1 MIDPSGSDNMT
12 GQADSRSTQASSQ
25 TTRAD
30 TRSTIVKGEHVL
42 LRASGGERGGREYFT
57 VAGEGKLHTD
67 LGIVDLGAI
76 EGKRWGDT
84 VESHNANAFTIIR
97 PRAPDLFR
105 HLKRTGAP
113 MMPKDIGTII
123 ANTGLCPA
131 DTVLD
136 AGTGSGILAA
146 YLGTIAGRV
155 ISYEANETFAG
166 NARKNMA
173 RAGIASVE
181 VRHGDILE
189 AIKTPELEAE
199 GPFDVITLDMQDA
212 AKAVPGA
219 FRLLRAGGY
228 LAAYSPFFE
237 QATEIRSAVERG
249 GFAEY
254 TTVIVTEQELEVSK
268 RGTRPS
274 TRVGHTG
281 FITIARK

>member
-1 MIDPSGSDNMT
+1 MI
-12 GQADSRSTQASSQ
+12 
-25 TTRAD
+25 
-30 TRSTIVKGEHVL
+30 STISKGEHVL

-67 LGIVDLGAI
+67 LGIVDLGVI
-76 EGKRWGDT
+76 EGKSWGET
-84 VESHNANAFTIIR
+84 VQSHNGNDFTIIK

-123 ANTGLCPA
+123 AYTGLCPT
-131 DTVLD
+131 DSVLD

-146 YLGTIAGRV
+146 YLGTIAGKV
-155 ISYEANETFAG
+155 ISYEANETFAT
-166 NARKNMA
+166 NARKNME
-173 RAGIASVE
+173 RAGIVNVE
-181 VRHGDILE
+181 VRHGDLVE
-189 AIKTPELEAE
+189 AAKTLDPE
-199 GPFDVITLDMQDA
+199 GPFDVITLDMQEA
-212 AKAVPGA
+212 AKVVPDA

-237 QATEIRSAVERG
+237 QATEIRSAVEKE
-249 GFAEY
+249 GFVEF
-254 TTVIVTEQELEVSK
+254 TTVIVGEQELEVSK